1 MKRLKSRIWIGPLAL
16 LFALGLRFVA
26 LPTAKPEAEIGRV
39 VESLCRRLS
48 DLSPSEE
55 QNLLQLNQW
64 VEPSASVQVADF
76 PLSSRGA
83 KAILE
88 AALRL
93 GVSRPTLE
101 IKSQQIALSP
111 DARVARVFL
120 EVNGSNQ
127 RAGATRWVSRRV
139 TLHLRARGRTWKIE
153 DLSVHAPVRDYPEA
167 RP

>member
-1 MKRLKSRIWIGPLAL
+1 MKRRIWIGPLAL
-16 LFALGLRFVA
+16 LFALGLRFMA
-26 LPTAKPEAEIGRV
+26 LPTDKPEAEIGRV
-39 VESLCRRLS
+39 IESLRSRLS
-48 DLSPSEE
+48 DLSAAEE

-64 VEPSASVQVADF
+64 VEPSARVEVADF

-93 GVSRPTLE
+93 GASQPTLE

-111 DARVARVFL
+111 DAHVARVLL

-127 RAGATRWVSRRV
+127 RGGATRLVSRRV
-139 TLHLRARGRTWKIE
+139 TLRLRAQARNWKIE
-153 DLSVHAPVRDYPEA
+153 DVSVLAPVRDYPEA

>member
-1 MKRLKSRIWIGPLAL
+1 MKRRIWIGPLAL
-16 LFALGLRFVA
+16 LFALGLRFMV
-26 LPTAKPEAEIGRV
+26 LPADKPEAEIERV
-39 VESLCRRLS
+39 IEGLRRRLS
-48 DLSPSEE
+48 DLSATEE
-55 QNLLQLNQW
+55 QNLLQLDQW
-64 VEPSASVQVADF
+64 VESSARVEIADF

-93 GVSRPTLE
+93 GASQPTLE

-111 DARVARVFL
+111 DAQVARVLL

-127 RAGATRWVSRRV
+127 RGGATRLVSRRV
-139 TLHLRARGRTWKIE
+139 TLRLRARSSKWKIE
-153 DLSVHAPVRDYPEA
+153 DLSVLAPVRDYPEA